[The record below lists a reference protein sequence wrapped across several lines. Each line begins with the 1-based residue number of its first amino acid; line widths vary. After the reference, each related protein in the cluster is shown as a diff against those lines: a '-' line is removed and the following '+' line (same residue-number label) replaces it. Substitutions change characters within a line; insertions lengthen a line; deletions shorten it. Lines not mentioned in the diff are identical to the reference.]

1 MPHIESEESTAAA
14 ALRRVAELE
23 ATLAATSSML
33 TATSAKLAQ
42 MTSERDRLRRAY
54 DRVLEE
60 IELMRRRLFVAKAE
74 RIDVRQLEIE
84 FAKKRAELEA
94 LGAALDVLP
103 KGTDAPLPPEKK
115 TRTKSKGRRD
125 LFAVDMPEER
135 VELFDQALEGT
146 AERIG
151 FEESCRLGYRRGG
164 PVRIVVARATYKV
177 SQDPDGKT
185 ELVTVPRPKETFER
199 CLLAPS
205 MFARFLISKYQF
217 GLPLF
222 RCEEMLAKDGIALED
237 VGKPRL
243 LAMASGSHLGD
254 GIPLMRS

>member
-1 MPHIESEESTAAA
+1 MRDIESEVSTAIA

-23 ATLAATSSML
+23 AALAK
-33 TATSAKLAQ
+33 TSAKLAQ

-60 IELMRRRLFVAKAE
+60 MELMRRRLFVAKAE

-84 FAKKRAELEA
+84 FAQKKAELEA

-103 KGTDAPLPPEKK
+103 KGTEAPPPEKK
-115 TRTKSKGRRD
+115 PRTKNKGRRD

-135 VELFDQALEGT
+135 VELLDQALEGK

-164 PVRIVVARATYKV
+164 PEPVRISV
-177 SQDPDGKT
+177 
-185 ELVTVPRPKETFER
+185 
-199 CLLAPS
+199 
-205 MFARFLISKYQF
+205 
-217 GLPLF
+217 
-222 RCEEMLAKDGIALED
+222 
-237 VGKPRL
+237 
-243 LAMASGSHLGD
+243 
-254 GIPLMRS
+254 